1 MQPPPHRPRHN
12 ETGRPQPFHQGLSAD
27 TGEKQVGIS
36 RRSPAVAIYWRSIAT
51 TSSSESSPRFVSLSS
66 KTRFGN
72 SSRSNVDCDDCAR
85 ILFSCERFLGHVL
98 RRRCHVQ
105 DIKSIAAEGAARRL
119 AHRQRHHSVQA
130 AIGCIA
136 VQGPSAINGCPQIHP
151 RRRSSRLASRCLRRN
166 PQRYAGSP
174 VLRSQ
179 RQNRTRRF
187 VGERYPQSTLSDRQD
202 PTASPLPP
210 KRTSQAASPI
220 RAPFTLYPLPLAR
233 AVAVLDPG

>member
-136 VQGPSAINGCPQIHP
+136 VQGPSAINGCPQNPSASTVEPSGEPLPSAKSAKI
-151 RRRSSRLASRCLRRN
+151 RRLPS
-166 PQRYAGSP
+166 
-174 VLRSQ
+174 
-179 RQNRTRRF
+179 
-187 VGERYPQSTLSDRQD
+187 
-202 PTASPLPP
+202 SPLS
-210 KRTSQAASPI
+210 TSKSYA
-220 RAPFTLYPLPLAR
+220 
-233 AVAVLDPG
+233 